1 MAGSLAQISEKEESE
16 TDNEKEIDADLLA
29 ILLPFTF
36 SILAVGNDT
45 CVNLSL
51 LNNSL
56 DSREPIFLKVRNLR
70 I

>member
-29 ILLPFTF
+29 ILLPFTL
-36 SILAVGNDT
+36 SLLAVGNDT